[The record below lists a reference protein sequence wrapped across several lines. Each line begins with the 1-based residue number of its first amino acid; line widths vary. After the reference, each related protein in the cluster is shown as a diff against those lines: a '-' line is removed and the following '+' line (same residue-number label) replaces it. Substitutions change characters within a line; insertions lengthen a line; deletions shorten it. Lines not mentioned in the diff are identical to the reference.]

1 MCPFHPGQKVP
12 QDPRKNQS
20 LDTNVLTA
28 GPVSAR
34 RAAARLVS
42 VVAVWSQEAIRRPSP
57 ASVKVTVLQHP
68 LPPPGGLAGASPRR
82 PLAGLHLSA
91 SEPRSGAAAALGH
104 LRLTMPAQVLRRG
117 SEPRPAPRAAG
128 FGGGA
133 RWGSPEGRGGAART
147 ASIYT
152 AHCKSD
158 ARRGFCLFAFSR
170 QANIILGFLSV
181 SKKGTHVGVLVK
193 VKSW

>member
-1 MCPFHPGQKVP
+1 MP

-34 RAAARLVS
+34 PAAARLVS

-82 PLAGLHLSA
+82 PLAGLRLSA

-104 LRLTMPAQVLRRG
+104 LWLTMPAQVLRRG

-133 RWGSPEGRGGAART
+133 RWGRGGAART

>member
-1 MCPFHPGQKVP
+1 MVSGGHL
-12 QDPRKNQS
+12 RHRLRSQS
-20 LDTNVLTA
+20 SSARSHRRAVWPALHHA
-28 GPVSAR
+28 GPWPAFACR
-34 RAAARLVS
+34 
-42 VVAVWSQEAIRRPSP
+42 P
-57 ASVKVTVLQHP
+57 AS
-68 LPPPGGLAGASPRR
+68 
-82 PLAGLHLSA
+82 
-91 SEPRSGAAAALGH
+91 RSGAAAALGH

-133 RWGSPEGRGGAART
+133 RWGSPEGCGGAART